1 MLEDSHGGWC
11 RLRLKLQLSG
21 LAVVHVIGPL
31 THSVQP
37 HLMELSAILH
47 AHGIS
52 TPPIPGNPTT
62 YAQLIQVLSLLG
74 LLSL

>member
-21 LAVVHVIGPL
+21 LAVVNVVGPL
-31 THSVQP
+31 NHSVQP

-47 AHGIS
+47 AHGILA
-52 TPPIPGNPTT
+52 PPIPRNPTT
-62 YAQLIQVLSLLG
+62 YAHLIQILSLLG
-74 LLSL
+74 LLTI